1 MIAIRG
7 RAVRNCGQRNEFEKQ
22 KAESEGT
29 MFTGELIDELMATV
43 ERTEQQA
50 DPQADS
56 AEQNWCTVAPYELAA
71 MDANLIGVA

>member
-1 MIAIRG
+1 
-7 RAVRNCGQRNEFEKQ
+7 
-22 KAESEGT
+22 